1 MNILLRRLGL
11 SALPLLFFVPRL
23 AAQEVT
29 IGEPGWFESEGVPDT
44 PPKSRRPLRP
54 SLPRELRKNEE
65 IGYVIVTQ
73 CLDAR
78 GQVLVLEARS
88 EHPWYRR
95 AVFDAFDD
103 WKMAPAML
111 GGKPVNSW
119 FWVSVIFNP
128 ASASADLPEATPRLL
143 AVTPVIVSPAMMKK
157 LRENTT
163 AWGTVS
169 LDSAGAPQCV
179 ALEAPASEKLLP
191 FIDTALK
198 HWRFAPARKGGQTVA
213 ADIRIPFLFYPPIPP
228 VAGNQ
233 KPPRVIKQITPE
245 YPYAMRQ
252 SGLVAEVTL
261 SFLVNVKG
269 GVTNPVVIQSN
280 NPVFDQPAIA
290 ALLQWKF
297 EPGTIDGQP
306 MNTPMTVPI
315 IFSFN
320 GEPGTEAVS
329 VTRSSRRQQAKIP
342 EELRYDVAPNPR
354 NYSLP
359 VYPYSWLREGKTG
372 KAIVLFQIGPQ
383 GRVTALK
390 IAEAAQPEFGLALA
404 AAAETYEFDP
414 GLKGGHP
421 VSTVLK
427 TEKEFTTSRSDN
439 LVVAEDLALLRR
451 EKKKPETIVEADR
464 LDAPLKP
471 LSRKAPVF
479 PVAPPAEVDHGEAV
493 IELLVDE
500 SGRARL
506 PRIISATDL
515 AFGYAAAQ
523 AVAQWLFEA
532 PKCGGKATVAR
543 LRVPFEFKR
552 EPPVMGTGVGTSHQ
566 PANEDSSI
574 PLAGE
579 TNHVN
584 K

>member
-1 MNILLRRLGL
+1 MNILLRRLSLCG
-11 SALPLLFFVPRL
+11 LPLLLFVPRQ
-23 AAQEVT
+23 AAQEIT
-29 IGEPGWFESEGVPDT
+29 IGEPGWFQSEGVPDT
-44 PPKSRRPLRP
+44 LPKVRRPLRP
-54 SLPRELRKNEE
+54 HLPHELSQNEE

-73 CLDAR
+73 CLDAQGR
-78 GQVLVLEARS
+78 VLVLEARS

-95 AVFDAFDD
+95 AVFDALDD
-103 WKMAPAML
+103 WKMSPAML

-143 AVTPVIVSPAMMKK
+143 TVTPVVVSPAMMKK

-169 LDSAGAPQCV
+169 LDSSGAPQRV
-179 ALEAPASEKLLP
+179 ALEAPPSEKLLP
-191 FIDTALK
+191 FIETALK

-213 ADIRIPFLFYPPIPP
+213 ADIRIPFLFYTPIPP

-233 KPPRVIKQITPE
+233 KPPRVTQQIVPE
-245 YPYAMRQ
+245 YPYGMRR

-261 SFLVNVKG
+261 SFVVNLQG
-269 GVTNPVVIQSN
+269 SVTNPVVIQSN
-280 NPVFDQPAIA
+280 NPMFDQPAIA
-290 ALLQWKF
+290 ALLKWKF
-297 EPGTIDGQP
+297 EPGTIDGRP
-306 MNTPMTVPI
+306 INTPMTVPI

-320 GEPGTEAVS
+320 DGSGEEAVS
-329 VTRSSRRQQAKIP
+329 VTSSSRRQQAKLP

-359 VYPYSWLREGKTG
+359 VYPYSLLREGKTG

-427 TEKEFTTSRSDN
+427 TEREFTTGGSDN

-451 EKKKPETIVEADR
+451 EKKKPETIVGADR
-464 LDAPLKP
+464 LDAPLRP
-471 LSRKAPVF
+471 LSQKAPVF
-479 PVAPPAEVDHGEAV
+479 PMAPPAEVDYGEAV

-506 PRIISATDL
+506 PRIISATDS

-552 EPPVMGTGVGTSHQ
+552 EPPVMGTGVGTSQQ
-566 PANEDSSI
+566 PAKENSSV
-574 PLAGE
+574 PPAGE
-579 TNHVN
+579 THHVN